1 VTVTVNFATADGTA
15 VQSSDYQSTSG
26 LLTFNPGEVSKT
38 ITVLVNGD
46 ITNEPNETFF
56 VNLSNPVNA
65 TIARSQA
72 VGTILNDDT
81 PVLNF
86 SLANYTVSESG
97 GSAQITVN
105 RTGDPLPPVT
115 VDYMTTDNSN
125 PADFILCSSNPTGSA
140 SSRCDFN
147 TALGTLRFAANEITK
162 TFNVLITQ
170 DSYVEGTE
178 SLQLFL
184 SNPTGGAVLGPISL
198 STLQILDDV
207 PEASANPI
215 LDARNFVRQNYHDFL
230 NREPDQ
236 PGWDFWT
243 DNITRCNDPAR
254 RPAGQ
259 TVDQCIDKQRETTSA
274 AFFVS
279 PEFQYTGL
287 YVYAVYKGS
296 LGRMPNF
303 LELMRDVQQVSRGI
317 VINNVISGAT
327 IEQNRAQFETE
338 FIQRAEFLS
347 IYSTLNNQ
355 DYVDKLFMTTG
366 TTVSTADKQALV
378 NGLNG
383 LTETRATVLHK
394 VTNGTRVIAEGQ
406 ADITAAYG
414 KAFTDSQFNPAF
426 VQMEYLGYLR
436 RNSDAAGFTFWLG
449 KMNSFGGDFLKAEMV
464 KSFLMSPEYLQR
476 FAAP

>member
-1 VTVTVNFATADGTA
+1 
-15 VQSSDYQSTSG
+15 
-26 LLTFNPGEVSKT
+26 
-38 ITVLVNGD
+38 VNGD
-46 ITNEPNETFF
+46 IPNEASETFF
-56 VNLSNPVNA
+56 VNLTNPVNA
-65 TIARSQA
+65 TITDNQG

-86 SLANYTVSESG
+86 SLVNYTVSESG
-97 GSAQITVN
+97 GQAQITVN
-105 RTGDPLPPVT
+105 RTGDPAPPVT
-115 VDYMTTDNSN
+115 VDYLTSDNSN
-125 PADFILCSSNPTGSA
+125 PADFILCSSNPAGTA

-147 TALGTLRFAANEITK
+147 TALGTLKLAAGETSK

-178 SLQLFL
+178 TLQLTL
-184 SNPTGGAVLGPISL
+184 GNPTGSAALGAQSN

-207 PEASANPI
+207 PETTTNPI
-215 LDARNFVRQNYHDFL
+215 LEARNFVRQQYHDFL

-236 PGWDFWT
+236 PGWDYWT

-274 AFFVS
+274 AFFLS

-287 YVYAVYKGS
+287 YVYSVYKGS

-338 FIQRAEFLS
+338 FIQRAEFLGV
-347 IYSTLNNQ
+347 YGGLDNQ
-355 DYVDKLFMTTG
+355 GYVDKLFQTTG
-366 TTVSTADKQALV
+366 TNVTAADKQALV

-383 LTETRATVLHK
+383 LTETRASVLHK
-394 VTNGTRVIAEGQ
+394 VVNGTRVIAEGQ
-406 ADITAAYG
+406 VDVIAAYG
-414 KAFTDSQFNPAF
+414 KTFTDSQFTPAF

-436 RNSDAAGFTFWLG
+436 RNSDAPGFIFWRD